1 MCKVVGVS
9 NKSNQFMKLE
19 ENVKQMLAARSQ
31 QWRPLCFCLSCVLY
45 SSHCGLSFSASNL
58 HALGLKLS
66 MAELEECWGTILI
79 QVVCLH
85 LDSFSSFRVCVCV
98 CVCVCYAC
106 MSASL
111 FGPGAD
117 PALG

>member
-1 MCKVVGVS
+1 
-9 NKSNQFMKLE
+9 MKIE